1 MNSITPVKVTFDYS
15 LLTEDFQ
22 GELIAVA
29 DRIKSRVRRQT
40 ADIIEIGRD
49 LLTIKSEMEHG
60 LFLKW
65 VSAEFRWSAR
75 TAQNYMAAAE
85 WAGDKYE
92 TVSYLPP
99 TLVYALADKRTP
111 DEIKA
116 EVRADLDAGK
126 PVDVKSVEGKIKDA
140 RWHRRT
146 TDGSDRRRHGGKPVS
161 EGIPR
166 RHERE
171 EAKRHEEIERREAE
185 KKAHATEIVAILHKL
200 PEPDFERLLEL
211 LSTASLWVVQH
222 MLNRGRA

>member
-1 MNSITPVKVTFDYS
+1 MNSLTSIKVAFDYN

-22 GELIAVA
+22 GTLIAVA

-65 VSAEFRWSAR
+65 VAVEFRWTPR
-75 TAQNYMAAAE
+75 TVQNYMAAAE

-99 TLVYALADKRTP
+99 KLIYDLASKSTP

-126 PVDVKSVEGKIKDA
+126 PVDVKEIKSRILDA
-140 RWHRRT
+140 RSHQRYAQRRKRHR
-146 TDGSDRRRHGGKPVS
+146 GKPVS
-161 EGIPR
+161 ESTR
-166 RHERE
+166 LQRERE
-171 EAKRHEEIERREAE
+171 EAKRLDDIERREAE
-185 KKAHATEIVAILHKL
+185 TKAAAGEIVAMLRKL
-200 PEPDFERLLEL
+200 PKPDFERLRELFGIASFWQVQEL
-211 LSTASLWVVQH
+211 L
-222 MLNRGRA
+222 NREQP